1 MSDENPS
8 EDEQTE
14 RSVDVLEEWVAET
27 AERRGISEQEVLD
40 DISSSYQMIEE
51 LSGSLSETSDEDR
64 PDSAGETGAQTADG
78 DSAQV
83 DDNETVSGLEALES
97 DLDRLRPAVEKL
109 SQGLSVESAD
119 EDHSGTVDDGD
130 ESRPEDNRNENS
142 SEDDSDDNG
151 PEGDGWENH
160 PEDDGREVDE
170 PASFTQE
177 FADSSPASEGQ
188 PTGRHEFEELLENVD
203 AFGQTTTAS
212 QVLIVSPGSH
222 TITND
227 VLAHFLTSERTADEN
242 ILFVSTKEI
251 ADDQLPVV
259 RDIATWTDARTALVD
274 VGHTGFDSSS
284 AQSNAIRD
292 QFDIHRAVSKPSNIA
307 KLGVIITQLVSQL
320 SESNSSTVLGFHTLS
335 SLQQFV
341 GTQTLFQFL
350 YTLHSQLESSDIRG
364 YYHIDS
370 LAHDERDMAT
380 FTSLFDLVVRVS
392 PDGSVEIE

>member
-8 EDEQTE
+8 EDEETE

-27 AERRGISEQEVLD
+27 AERRGVSEQEVLD
-40 DISSSYQMIEE
+40 DISSSYQIIEE

-64 PDSAGETGAQTADG
+64 SDGAGDTGAQTADG
-78 DSAQV
+78 ESSAQT
-83 DDNETVSGLEALES
+83 DDNETESGLEALES

-109 SQGLSVESAD
+109 SQGLSAESAD
-119 EDHSGTVDDGD
+119 EDRSGAVEDGDESGPEVDGDVTDSEVDRD
-130 ESRPEDNRNENS
+130 ESRPED
-142 SEDDSDDNG
+142 
-151 PEGDGWENH
+151 DGLEA
-160 PEDDGREVDE
+160 GE
-170 PASFTQE
+170 PASFAQE
-177 FADSSPASEGQ
+177 FADSSPSSEGQ

-227 VLAHFLTSERTADEN
+227 VLAHFLTSQRTADEN